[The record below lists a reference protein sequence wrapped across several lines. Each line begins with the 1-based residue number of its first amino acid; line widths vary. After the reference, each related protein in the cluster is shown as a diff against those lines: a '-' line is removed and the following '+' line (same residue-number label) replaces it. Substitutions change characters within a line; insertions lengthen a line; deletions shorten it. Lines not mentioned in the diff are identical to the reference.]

1 MNVKIIDDFLNK
13 NDFNNLKNKFLSNDF
28 PWYYQNF
35 KVIKNDGDFQFT
47 HVFFENFKIN
57 SDYFSLLNTFST
69 LLNIKILIRAK
80 MNLTIKTNK
89 IKIFKFHT
97 DVNGDCNTAIFYLN
111 SNNGKTVFK
120 NGKEVESFEN
130 RIVIFPSNL
139 EHTGTTHTNTP
150 FRMVLNLNYL

>member
-1 MNVKIIDDFLNK
+1 MNVKIIDDFLDK

-28 PWYYQNF
+28 PWYYQNM

-69 LLNIKILIRAK
+69 LLNIKILIKAK
-80 MNLTIKTNK
+80 INLTVKTNK

-120 NGKEVESFEN
+120 NKKEVESIEN

-139 EHTGTTHTNTP
+139 EHTGTSHTNAP